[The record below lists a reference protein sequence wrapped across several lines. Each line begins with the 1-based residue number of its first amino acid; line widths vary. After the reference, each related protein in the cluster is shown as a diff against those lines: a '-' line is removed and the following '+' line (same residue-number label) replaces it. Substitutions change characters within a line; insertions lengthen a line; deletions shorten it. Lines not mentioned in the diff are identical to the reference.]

1 MTTEVPSRAN
11 PGLTPGAVALPVRAG
26 FAVPETDVFV
36 MGGGPAGLAAAIAAR
51 RKGFRVTVADCALP
65 PIDKVCGEGLMPDGV
80 LALAELGVRVEGHH
94 FRGIR
99 FLDTGREACATFPA
113 GDGLGIRRT
122 TLHQRMIETAEEAGV
137 ELWWGA
143 RISPEAVR
151 CRWIIGA
158 DGENSRVRRWAG
170 LDANVR
176 YMRRFGFR
184 RHFAVEPWTGFVE
197 VHWDDGCQLYVTPV
211 TSEEVGIVAIS
222 NNHHCRFDEVLRR
235 FPSVAQRLRGKEAT
249 TAERGAVTS
258 SRKLESVYR
267 GRAALVGDASG
278 SVDAITGEG
287 LSLAFRQA
295 IALAEALERGD
306 LAPYQAEH
314 RRIARRPAFMGALM
328 LAMAEHTWFRR
339 AAMGAMVLHPGIL
352 SRMLAFHVGVAHDFT
367 ERTSVR
373 TA

>member
-1 MTTEVPSRAN
+1 MTTGVRSHVN

-26 FAVPETDVFV
+26 FVFPETDVFV
-36 MGGGPAGLAAAIAAR
+36 IGGGPAGLAAAIAAR
-51 RKGFRVTVADCALP
+51 RKGFRVAVADCALP
-65 PIDKVCGEGLMPDGV
+65 PIDKVCGEGLMPDG
-80 LALAELGVRVEGHH
+80 LAALAQLGVRIEGHP

-99 FLDTGREACATFPA
+99 FLDTGRDACATFPVGNA
-113 GDGLGIRRT
+113 LGIRRT
-122 TLHQRMIETAEEAGV
+122 TLHQRMIKTAEEAGV
-137 ELWWGA
+137 ELYWGV
-143 RISPEAVR
+143 RIALEAVR
-151 CRWIIGA
+151 ARWIIGA

-184 RHFAVEPWTGFVE
+184 RHFAVAPWTDFVE
-197 VHWDDGCQLYVTPV
+197 VHWGDACQLYVTPV

-249 TAERGAVTS
+249 TVERGAVTS
-258 SRKLESVYR
+258 SRKLKSVYR
-267 GRAALVGDASG
+267 GRVALVGDASG

-295 IALAEALERGD
+295 IALAEALESGD

-328 LAMAEHTWFRR
+328 LAMAGHTWFRR
-339 AAMGAMVLHPGIL
+339 AATRAMALHPGLL
-352 SRMLAFHVGVAHDFT
+352 SRLLAFHVGVADDLT